1 MTGTLQ
7 VKNGKYYCVL
17 DYRDENG
24 ARKRKW
30 INTKLDVKGNKKKA
44 TEILNKI
51 ILEYENKT
59 DLEKSKSNNIFFT
72 DYMLQWL
79 EKKKNKVEITTWDGY
94 YNTVVKHLVPYF
106 EPLKLSLND
115 LKPKHVVDY
124 YEYKFSSGRKDH
136 KKGGLSMGSLKKH
149 SVILKNILNNAFLE
163 ELINRNPALK
173 IPLPKKENEESR
185 CKFLNAKEAND
196 LLKIFKEHRL
206 QPLIYMTLYY
216 GLRRGE
222 AIGLKWSAID
232 FKNNTVLEEDEADA
246 LFVEAFNSN
255 YVHSSKS
262 EQKTISDEDC
272 EKLAK
277 LRTAEKRAF
286 LNLFQARRERA
297 EAEQELE
304 LPNSQSEFPVF
315 ILHLS
320 IAAFIIF
327 LLLFI
332 YYVRTNKSFQ
342 KVMIITGMI
351 CTLVLIIS
359 SSVQVSKKY
368 AIFKQSSILSVPEE
382 NATSVNELASGT
394 RVRILE
400 ETEEWSYIEIGETG
414 GWVKKDRLC
423 KI

>member
-232 FKNNTVLEEDEADA
+232 FKNNTVEINHIVTQSLRIDAKDKTKTAAGKRKYVLLPEIKEILQDLKKDTQYNKKIFGKSYIKSDYVFTWEDGHMYRPDYITKEFTKVLAKNNFPKMRFHDLRHSCASILYDKGWEIKDIQTWLGHADIETTA
-246 LFVEAFNSN
+246 NI
-255 YVHSSKS
+255 YTHISKS
-262 EQKTISDEDC
+262 RKEILAED
-272 EKLAK
+272 LQNTFS
-277 LRTAEKRAF
+277 L
-286 LNLFQARRERA
+286 
-297 EAEQELE
+297 
-304 LPNSQSEFPVF
+304 
-315 ILHLS
+315 
-320 IAAFIIF
+320 
-327 LLLFI
+327 
-332 YYVRTNKSFQ
+332 
-342 KVMIITGMI
+342 
-351 CTLVLIIS
+351 
-359 SSVQVSKKY
+359 
-368 AIFKQSSILSVPEE
+368 
-382 NATSVNELASGT
+382 
-394 RVRILE
+394 
-400 ETEEWSYIEIGETG
+400 
-414 GWVKKDRLC
+414 
-423 KI
+423 

>member
-216 GLRRGE
+216 GLRRSE
-222 AIGLKWSAID
+222 VLGLKWSAVD
-232 FKNNTVLEEDEADA
+232 FKNNTVEIKHTVVKNSTIVAKDKTKTAAGKRKYVLLPEIKEILQDLKKDTQYNKKIFGKSYIKSDYVFTWEDGHMYRPDYITKEFTKVLAKNNFPKMRFHDLRHSCASILYDKGWEIKDIQTWLGHADIETTA
-246 LFVEAFNSN
+246 NI
-255 YVHSSKS
+255 YTHISKS
-262 EQKTISDEDC
+262 RKEILAED
-272 EKLAK
+272 LQNTFS
-277 LRTAEKRAF
+277 L
-286 LNLFQARRERA
+286 
-297 EAEQELE
+297 
-304 LPNSQSEFPVF
+304 
-315 ILHLS
+315 
-320 IAAFIIF
+320 
-327 LLLFI
+327 
-332 YYVRTNKSFQ
+332 
-342 KVMIITGMI
+342 
-351 CTLVLIIS
+351 
-359 SSVQVSKKY
+359 
-368 AIFKQSSILSVPEE
+368 
-382 NATSVNELASGT
+382 
-394 RVRILE
+394 
-400 ETEEWSYIEIGETG
+400 
-414 GWVKKDRLC
+414 
-423 KI
+423 

>member
-206 QPLIYMTLYY
+206 QPLICMTLYY

-232 FKNNTVLEEDEADA
+232 FKNNTVEINHIVTQSLRIDAKDKTKTAAGKRKYVLLPEIKEILQDLKKDTQYNKKIFGKSYIKSDYVFTWEDGHMYRPDYITKEFTKVLAKNNFPKMRFHDLRHSCASILYDKGWEIKDIQTWLGHADIETTA
-246 LFVEAFNSN
+246 NI
-255 YVHSSKS
+255 YTHISKS
-262 EQKTISDEDC
+262 RKEILAED
-272 EKLAK
+272 LQNTFS
-277 LRTAEKRAF
+277 L
-286 LNLFQARRERA
+286 
-297 EAEQELE
+297 
-304 LPNSQSEFPVF
+304 
-315 ILHLS
+315 
-320 IAAFIIF
+320 
-327 LLLFI
+327 
-332 YYVRTNKSFQ
+332 
-342 KVMIITGMI
+342 
-351 CTLVLIIS
+351 
-359 SSVQVSKKY
+359 
-368 AIFKQSSILSVPEE
+368 
-382 NATSVNELASGT
+382 
-394 RVRILE
+394 
-400 ETEEWSYIEIGETG
+400 
-414 GWVKKDRLC
+414 
-423 KI
+423 

>member
-232 FKNNTVLEEDEADA
+232 FKNNTVEINHIVTQSLRIDAKDKTKTAAGKRKYVLLPEIKEILQDLKKDTQYNKKIFGKSYIKSDYVFTWEDGHMYRPDYITKEFTKVLAKNNFPKMRFHDLRHSCASILYDKGWEIKDIQTWLGHADIQTTA
-246 LFVEAFNSN
+246 NI
-255 YVHSSKS
+255 YTHISKS
-262 EQKTISDEDC
+262 RKNEM
-272 EKLAK
+272 AK
-277 LRTAEKRAF
+277 
-286 LNLFQARRERA
+286 NLQNTFS
-297 EAEQELE
+297 L
-304 LPNSQSEFPVF
+304 
-315 ILHLS
+315 
-320 IAAFIIF
+320 
-327 LLLFI
+327 
-332 YYVRTNKSFQ
+332 
-342 KVMIITGMI
+342 
-351 CTLVLIIS
+351 
-359 SSVQVSKKY
+359 
-368 AIFKQSSILSVPEE
+368 
-382 NATSVNELASGT
+382 
-394 RVRILE
+394 
-400 ETEEWSYIEIGETG
+400 
-414 GWVKKDRLC
+414 
-423 KI
+423 

>member
-59 DLEKSKSNNIFFT
+59 DLEKSKSNNILFT

-173 IPLPKKENEESR
+173 VPLPKKENEESR

-232 FKNNTVLEEDEADA
+232 FKNNTVEINHIVTQSLRIDAKDKTKTAAGKRKYVLLPEIKEILQDLKKDTQYNKKIFGKSYIKSDYVFTWEDGHMYRPDYITKEFTKVLAKNNFPKMRFHDLRHSCASILYDKGWEIKDIQTWLGHADIETTA
-246 LFVEAFNSN
+246 NI
-255 YVHSSKS
+255 YTHISKS
-262 EQKTISDEDC
+262 RKEILAED
-272 EKLAK
+272 LQNTFS
-277 LRTAEKRAF
+277 L
-286 LNLFQARRERA
+286 
-297 EAEQELE
+297 
-304 LPNSQSEFPVF
+304 
-315 ILHLS
+315 
-320 IAAFIIF
+320 
-327 LLLFI
+327 
-332 YYVRTNKSFQ
+332 
-342 KVMIITGMI
+342 
-351 CTLVLIIS
+351 
-359 SSVQVSKKY
+359 
-368 AIFKQSSILSVPEE
+368 
-382 NATSVNELASGT
+382 
-394 RVRILE
+394 
-400 ETEEWSYIEIGETG
+400 
-414 GWVKKDRLC
+414 
-423 KI
+423 

>member
-7 VKNGKYYCVL
+7 IKNGKYYCVL

-24 ARKRKW
+24 ARKLKW
-30 INTKLDVKGNKKKA
+30 INTKLDIKGNKKKA

-59 DLEKSKSNNIFFT
+59 DLEKSKSNNILFT

-79 EKKKNKVEITTWDGY
+79 EKKKNKVEVTTWDGY
-94 YNTVVKHLVPYF
+94 YNTVVKHFVPYF

-232 FKNNTVLEEDEADA
+232 FKNNTVEINHIVTQSLRIDAKDKTKTAAGKRKYVLLPEIKEILQDLKKDTQYNKKIFGKSYIKSDYVFTWEDGHMYRPDYITKEFTKVLAKNNFPKMRFHDLRHSCASILYDKGWEIKDIQTWLGHADIETTA
-246 LFVEAFNSN
+246 NI
-255 YVHSSKS
+255 YTHISKS
-262 EQKTISDEDC
+262 RKEILAED
-272 EKLAK
+272 LQNTFS
-277 LRTAEKRAF
+277 L
-286 LNLFQARRERA
+286 
-297 EAEQELE
+297 
-304 LPNSQSEFPVF
+304 
-315 ILHLS
+315 
-320 IAAFIIF
+320 
-327 LLLFI
+327 
-332 YYVRTNKSFQ
+332 
-342 KVMIITGMI
+342 
-351 CTLVLIIS
+351 
-359 SSVQVSKKY
+359 
-368 AIFKQSSILSVPEE
+368 
-382 NATSVNELASGT
+382 
-394 RVRILE
+394 
-400 ETEEWSYIEIGETG
+400 
-414 GWVKKDRLC
+414 
-423 KI
+423 